1 MFKRPTLQAYLFLAP
16 ALIVFVLFIFYP
28 TLEVFRLS
36 FTKYTIFQSPEFV
49 GLSNYLRLIH
59 DSDFWY
65 ALLNSFIYLLVTP
78 ALIVLSLGIAFLLS
92 EKVVGKGVFRFI
104 YFLPVITPA
113 VVAGIAWKWLFNE
126 DIGFMNYLV
135 TLIGGQKLHWLT
147 DYPLNLFSVMIV
159 TIWRGLGFYM
169 IIFLAAILGIPKELE
184 EAAKID
190 GASGWQA
197 LLYVKLP
204 LMKPTIAMVAIIS
217 AIEALKVFDEIYIM
231 IQNAPV
237 ADKTAVPF
245 IYSEAF
251 THFNMGYASAAS
263 VILFIVTLVFSY
275 LNAKYW
281 REV

>member
-1 MFKRPTLQAYLFLAP
+1 MFKRSTWQAYLFLAP
-16 ALIVFVLFIFYP
+16 AMLIFTLFIFYP

-36 FTKYTIFQSPEFV
+36 FTKYNIFQSPQFI
-49 GLSNYLRLIH
+49 GISNYVHLFH

-78 ALIVLSLGIAFLLS
+78 VLIVLSLGIAFLLHK
-92 EKVVGKGVFRFI
+92 KVFGQGVFRFI

-135 TLIGGQKLHWLT
+135 TLIGGTKLHWLT
-147 DYPLNLFSVMIV
+147 SYPLNLVSVMIV
-159 TIWRGLGFYM
+159 TIWRGIGFYM

-184 EAAKID
+184 EAAEID
-190 GASGWQA
+190 GASGWQT
-197 LLYVKLP
+197 LWYVKLP

-231 IQNAPV
+231 IRNAPV

-245 IYSEAF
+245 IYSAAF
-251 THFNMGYASAAS
+251 SHFNMGYASAAS
-263 VILFIVTLVFSY
+263 VILFVVTLVFSY
-275 LNAKYW
+275 LNARYW